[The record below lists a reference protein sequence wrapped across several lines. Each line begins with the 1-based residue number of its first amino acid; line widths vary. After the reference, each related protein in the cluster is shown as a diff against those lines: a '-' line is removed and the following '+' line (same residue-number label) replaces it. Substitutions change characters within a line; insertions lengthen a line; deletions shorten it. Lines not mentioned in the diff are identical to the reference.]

1 MLKTNSEE
9 LVIMGVHR
17 IRFLFLFLTTI
28 GIISYPVLAQATRFE
43 AVQGGVLRIA
53 TTLPTGEV
61 TIKAL
66 GKRWPCVHNVD
77 GAVDVCWIGID
88 LRTKAGEYPIS
99 WEHKKSIYQRDIVQV
114 SKGKFRESYIK
125 VKKNMANFD
134 AITLKRIRADQ
145 AASRKSYKQF
155 VDAVPIPDIKYMPI
169 KGIISTPF
177 GARRFVNGQ
186 ARSPHSG
193 VDIAA
198 PEGTAII
205 TPLAGEVVLSSDM
218 YLNGNIV
225 FIGHGAGL
233 YSVYAHMQK
242 ADVKAGDWVEAGQ
255 RIGSVGSTGRATGP
269 HLHWGMRFAGS
280 RIDPRAFM
288 VDID

>member
-1 MLKTNSEE
+1 M
-9 LVIMGVHR
+9 
-17 IRFLFLFLTTI
+17 RFLSLFLTTI
-28 GIISYPVLAQATRFE
+28 SIISYPLLAQATRFE

-53 TTLPTGEV
+53 TTLPTGKV

-77 GAVDVCWIGID
+77 NSLEASDVCWIGIGV
-88 LRTKAGEYPIS
+88 RTKAGEYPIL
-99 WEHKKSIYQRDIVQV
+99 WQHKKSTYQRDVVQV
-114 SKGKFRESYIK
+114 SKGKFRESHIK
-125 VKKNMANFD
+125 VKKSMANFD

-145 AASRKSYKQF
+145 ATSRNAYKQF

-177 GARRFVNGQ
+177 GARRFVNGK

-198 PEGTAII
+198 AEGTAII

-242 ADVKAGDWVEAGQ
+242 SDVKVGDWVKAGQ

-288 VDID
+288 IDTK